1 MKKEY
6 WFDRWQREEIGFH
19 QSTVNPYLR
28 EYWHKLALTRNSMVF
43 VPLCGKSRDMLW
55 LRAQGHDVLGVELSS
70 LAARAFFT
78 ESGHIPQYTVG
89 HTFEHLEADNI
100 HILCGD
106 FFDLRGDDLAKI
118 TAVYDRAA
126 LIALPPEI
134 RKQYVHHLLNILPP
148 MAQILLITLDYPVSE
163 MAGPPFAVTIDEVMT
178 HYQAHFEIT
187 LLASQDVLAQ
197 NPRFQARGLS
207 RLQENVLLLKPY
219 HTAEADN
226 Y

>member
-6 WFDRWQREEIGFH
+6 WFDRWKREEISFH

-28 EYWHKLALTRNSMVF
+28 KYWHRLALARNSTVF

-55 LRAQGHDVLGVELSS
+55 LRKQGHDVLGVELSS
-70 LAARAFFT
+70 LAAQAFFI
-78 ESGHIPQYTVG
+78 ESGHIPQCTTS
-89 HTFEHLEADNI
+89 HTFKRLEADNI

-106 FFDLRGDDLAKI
+106 FFDLCSDDLAKI

-134 RKQYVHHLLNILPP
+134 REQYVHHLLNILPP
-148 MAQILLITLDYPVSE
+148 EVQILLITLDYPDSE

-178 HYQAHFEIT
+178 HYQSHFEIT
-187 LLASQDVLAQ
+187 LLTSQDVLTQ
-197 NPRFQARGLS
+197 NPRFRERGLS

-219 HTAEADN
+219 RVMEADK
-226 Y
+226 